1 MKRGYIIAVLIMSL
15 GLSLMAQSTQKLT
28 ATKASEYGIIYS
40 LPQTVLDITIETEYE
55 VKKPGEYYQYAK
67 KYLNT
72 DEAITTHSERVKLK
86 SVTVVPRGV
95 ANQKEKYLMQFKP
108 GTTPFLVINEE
119 NIPLALNVE
128 DLVKTNEIDM
138 PIAVSAKTSPLNT
151 DAARHVI
158 SGEIAQSQSSA
169 KRAELAAAQLFA
181 LRQTRQ
187 DILTGEAEQMP
198 SDGKAMELVLENIKS
213 QEDALY
219 AMFMGT
225 TQVSTKVSTIT
236 YIPDEDVE
244 NEVLARISA
253 SDGVIEPENLAGIP
267 VYITVAVVEKGALPL
282 TEKGEPKTFPKG
294 GVAYTIPGKVNVKID
309 CDGDNYYN
317 KDILTAQHGIVFGVD
332 PKMFSDKNEPAY
344 ILFDSATGAI
354 KELGAVSNLSK

>member
-1 MKRGYIIAVLIMSL
+1 MKRGYIIAVLIMGI

-55 VKKPGEYYQYAK
+55 VNKPGEYYQYAK

-72 DEAITTHSERVKLK
+72 DEAITAQREQVKLK

-128 DLVKTNEIDM
+128 DFVKTNGIDM
-138 PIAVSAKTSPLNT
+138 PIAMSAKTSPLKT

-198 SDGKAMELVLENIKS
+198 SDGKAMELVLENIKA

-225 TQVSTKVSTIT
+225 TQVSTQVSTVT
-236 YIPDEDVE
+236 YVPDENVE
-244 NEVLARISA
+244 NEVLDRKS
-253 SDGVIEPENLAGIP
+253 
-267 VYITVAVVEKGALPL
+267 VV
-282 TEKGEPKTFPKG
+282 
-294 GVAYTIPGKVNVKID
+294 
-309 CDGDNYYN
+309 
-317 KDILTAQHGIVFGVD
+317 
-332 PKMFSDKNEPAY
+332 
-344 ILFDSATGAI
+344 
-354 KELGAVSNLSK
+354 